1 VANTFLNPSKLPYGL
16 PDFANIVASDYE
28 DGILLGIE
36 TATKELARVANDDEA
51 PTVDNTLRPI
61 ELLEGELRRLVAPFF
76 QILWADGTDEIE
88 EINLR
93 IAPKIA
99 AAQDELLMNRAI
111 YDRLVVLDN
120 TGGHD
125 AATTFLIKNWL
136 KRMRRAGVL
145 LNDDDAARLRSINA
159 EITELQAKF
168 GQLLIAGNNA
178 AAVLLSD
185 AQELAGLDDEAIA
198 AYASAAADQGL
209 DGYLISLELT
219 SGQQILSR
227 LANPE
232 LRARIMAASLGRG
245 SDGGENDTTAV
256 LSQIAKLRAE
266 HAQLLGFANHAAY
279 VADNGVIETPEAVA
293 ELLGQLAAPAM
304 ANTRREATQ
313 LAEEYSGPPFE
324 LGTPGCCIEFPC
336 KPDHVTETLPHHP
349 EAPVI
354 TADELPASDWAFLT
368 EQLLRDK
375 FNFDFEQLRPY
386 LELQSVLHNG
396 VFKAAHELYGLNFV
410 ERPDLHGYHDDVV
423 VYEVF
428 DDDKPQTPNEG
439 RGLVMFDFYARPT
452 KRGGAW
458 MNPIVPQNYLMDQK
472 PVVTQTLN
480 LVKPAAT
487 ANGANENGN
496 NEPTLITW
504 TNVITLFHEFGHAL
518 HGLLSDAYWPG
529 QSMVNVP
536 TDFVEYPSQI
546 NEMWARDPQILAAY
560 AKHYETGEPMP
571 TQWYEHLKDAREFG
585 EGFAL
590 TEILGANAIDQAFHR
605 LTPSEV
611 PDAEQVM
618 EFEKQA
624 LIAAGVYLP
633 AVPPRYRAPYYNHIW
648 SSGYSAGYYS
658 YMLSKMFDADT
669 VQWFKENGGL
679 TRENGR
685 KFAAEILSQGFM
697 RDAKESFRALRGR
710 DVAIEPLLTRLGLS

>member
-1 VANTFLNPSKLPYGL
+1 MANTLLHPSKLPYGL

-36 TATKELARVANDDEA
+36 TAAKELTRVANDDEA

-76 QILWADGTDEIE
+76 QVLWADGTDEIE

-111 YDRLVVLDN
+111 YDRLAVLDN

-168 GQLLIAGNNA
+168 GQLLVAGNNA
-178 AAVLLSD
+178 AAVLVTD

-198 AYASAAADQGL
+198 AYASAAAAQGL

-232 LRARIMAASLGRG
+232 LRARIIEASLGRG
-245 SDGGENDTTAV
+245 SDGGENDTRAV

-293 ELLGQLAAPAM
+293 ELLGQLAEPAM

-313 LAEEYSGPPFE
+313 LA
-324 LGTPGCCIEFPC
+324 
-336 KPDHVTETLPHHP
+336 
-349 EAPVI
+349 
-354 TADELPASDWAFLT
+354 DEVQASDWAYLT

-396 VFKAAHELYGLNFV
+396 VFNAAHELYGLNFV
-410 ERPDLHGYHDDVV
+410 ERPDLRGYHDDVV

-428 DDDKPQTPNEG
+428 DDDKPQIPNEG

-458 MNPIVPQNYLMDQK
+458 MNPIVPQNYLMEQK
-472 PVVTQTLN
+472 PVITQTLN

-487 ANGANENGN
+487 ENDANENGN
-496 NEPTLITW
+496 SEPTLITW

-529 QSMVNVP
+529 QSMISVP
-536 TDFVEYPSQI
+536 TDFVEYPSQV

-560 AKHYETGEPMP
+560 ANHYETGEPMP
-571 TQWYEHLKDAREFG
+571 TEWYEHLKDAREFG

-624 LIAAGVYLP
+624 LIDTGVYLP

-685 KFAAEILSQGFM
+685 RFATEVLSKGFT

-710 DVAIEPLLTRLGLS
+710 DAIIEPLLTRLGLN